1 MSRELIIQDADDA
14 INPVTKNPQETDF
27 TDYLNNKL
35 TLKSIYHSVNKI
47 KYNNKFAVKFFDI
60 RTQDYTDHVIV
71 SNDGDFG

>member
-35 TLKSIYHSVNKI
+35 TPKSIYHSVNKI
-47 KYNNKFAVKFFDI
+47 KYNNKLL
-60 RTQDYTDHVIV
+60 
-71 SNDGDFG
+71 